1 MQPNANGQRFCTD
14 SGIPLKAV
22 YTKED
27 VADGDPDLTL
37 GLPGSA
43 PFTRGVYPNMYR
55 DRPWRIFQLS
65 GTGTPEDEGARI
77 KYLLSKGETGFIMES
92 DISTWDML
100 DIDYP
105 DVVARPDEV
114 GMYGPPLMSLRD
126 YEIALDGIPIEQL
139 YAHPGGVVPMQG
151 PYGAACYF
159 ALAENRGIPIRKLS
173 GTGESDFFLGYLS
186 AVRTKPVPPAAGLR
200 LSCDL
205 VEFCLA
211 NVPKFIPVSIS
222 TYNARENG
230 LPAWEEL
237 ALSLANAIAYFDE
250 IIARGRFKIDDFAH
264 TIGGFGLA
272 SDRDFFEEIAKLRAG
287 RRMWYRLLHDRY
299 GARNER
305 ALKMRVHVV
314 TNGSNY
320 THQQPLNNIVRGTCQ
335 ALAAVLAGVQSM
347 GISAYDEAI
356 CTPSEAAHAISLNTH
371 HILQTEINVTNV
383 VDPLGGSYFVE
394 WLTNEVERR
403 AWDYLQQIEEHS
415 GFIKALDS
423 GWLHRESMRGMIER
437 DQRTN
442 NGQRHTVGVNCFV
455 ADHEPHKVEVFRHN
469 PSTFQIQMARLQQLR
484 EERDNERVGSTL
496 AALRQACD
504 SGENVML
511 PLIAAIKAYAT
522 IGEIGQI
529 LRDAFGVW
537 KVPVPI

>member
-22 YTKED
+22 YTRED
-27 VADGDPDLTL
+27 IADGDPDLTL

-105 DVVARPDEV
+105 DVAARPDEV

-126 YEIALDGIPIEQL
+126 YEIALDGIPIEKL

-159 ALAENRGIPIRKLS
+159 ALAENRGIPIGKLS

-237 ALSLANAIAYFDE
+237 ALSLANATAYFDE
-250 IIARGRFKIDDFAH
+250 ILARGRFKIDDFAH

-287 RRMWYRLLHDRY
+287 RRMWYKLLHDRY

-371 HILQTEINVTNV
+371 HILQNEVNVTNV

-403 AWDYLQQIEEHS
+403 AWDYMQQIEDNG

-423 GWLHRESMRGMIER
+423 GWLHRESMRAMVER
-437 DQRTN
+437 EQRTN
-442 NGQRHTVGVNCFV
+442 NGQRRTVGVNCY
-455 ADHEPHKVEVFRHN
+455 AAEEERHKIEVFRHN
-469 PSTFQIQMARLQQLR
+469 PDTFQIQMDRLRRLR

-496 AALRQACD
+496 VALREACNA
-504 SGENVML
+504 GENVMP

-522 IGEIGQI
+522 IGEIGQTF
-529 LRDAFGVW
+529 REAFSVW